1 MDQATTL
8 LADPYFILEPIRAY
22 GVQLALK
29 SWGHE
34 FGPIRIVIF
43 RQLHGFATANRGA

>member
-8 LADPYFILEPIRAY
+8 GEPHFILEPIRAY